1 MWLQSSWSGR
11 SSRSSP
17 SKCENRH
24 LTGDG
29 LKGSIYEDLSAGEV
43 NELIGRLMVKLAS
56 QNVHKRC
63 NFVLPVMLGYSSPSS
78 SYHITLAPFLGPRT
92 RAVLAKNSASCFF
105 CTGAA
110 QALLAQGH
118 RATPAENSA
127 SCFFSTGVAHADIL
141 SRQNKKGYGSQ
152 CAREAEQTDR
162 ENS

>member
-1 MWLQSSWSGR
+1 
-11 SSRSSP
+11 
-17 SKCENRH
+17 
-24 LTGDG
+24 
-29 LKGSIYEDLSAGEV
+29 
-43 NELIGRLMVKLAS
+43 MVKLAS